1 MKSQIAKAV
10 IILLMSI
17 TLKAQKTNC
26 AAELSM
32 QKQGLQEVTAQVPG
46 VLVELKYATSDN
58 FMGKDVYGCLTHAY
72 LQKETVAMLK
82 KAQENLEK
90 AHPGYHLL
98 IYDAARPLSKQW
110 ELWNTLTQYTPEKRR
125 TYVAD
130 PKEHSIHNYGSAIDL
145 TVADEKGKP
154 LEMGTKYDFFGE
166 MAYPKEEARLLKAGK
181 LSAKALANRLIL
193 RKAMTQAGFM
203 SIEYEWWHFN
213 AFSRKVAKEKF
224 QVIP

>member
-1 MKSQIAKAV
+1 MKRHFAKAG
-10 IILLMSI
+10 IILLLSLS
-17 TLKAQKTNC
+17 LKAQKTTC
-26 AAELSM
+26 AAEFSM

-46 VLVELKYATSDN
+46 VLVELKYATTDN

-154 LEMGTKYDFFGE
+154 LEMGTKYDFFGK

-203 SIEYEWWHFN
+203 PIEYEWWHFN